1 MKKEQ
6 LAILSLTK
14 GGFQT
19 AKKIN
24 ELFPGSI
31 HFTMGANNDGSAVD
45 MTDKLFKFLPEI
57 FNKYETLVFV
67 MATGIVIRGIA
78 PLIKDKKTD
87 PGVIVLDEKG
97 KYAISLLSGHLGG
110 ANEATHEIARRL
122 GSEPVI
128 TTSSDVNNKVAVDM
142 IAKNNGMAISNM
154 EACKDI
160 TALLVNS
167 KPVAI
172 VGDIPIKALPPYYL
186 GSLEGAEG
194 AVLLSNKKN
203 PRCEIPF
210 VQLIPRN
217 IVIGAGCRR
226 DTPPEEMKSF
236 VLEELEKLELHLDSV
251 KAVASIDIK
260 SDEAAIIELA
270 KMLNT
275 ETIFFTSDQLNS
287 VAHLFK
293 ASDFVKSITGTTSV
307 SEASAYL
314 AGNRKGEMLLAKKA
328 RNGMTLSVFMTE
340 NREIEI

>member
-1 MKKEQ
+1 MAKEK
-6 LAILSLTK
+6 LAVLSLTK

-24 ELFPGSI
+24 ELFPEST
-31 HFTMGANNDGSAVD
+31 HFTMGANNDGSAVE
-45 MTDKLFKFLPEI
+45 MPHKLFKFLPEI

-87 PGVIVLDEKG
+87 PGVVVLDEKG
-97 KYAISLLSGHLGG
+97 NYAISLLSGHLGG
-110 ANEATHEIARRL
+110 ANEATHEIANRL
-122 GSEPVI
+122 GAQAVI

-142 IAKNNGMAISNM
+142 IAKNNGMAISDM

-172 VGDIPIKALPPYYL
+172 VGDIPLGKRPPYYQD
-186 GSLEGAEG
+186 SIEGAQG
-194 AVLLSNKKN
+194 AVVISNKAN
-203 PRCEIPF
+203 ARCEIPF

-217 IVIGAGCRR
+217 IIIGAGCRR
-226 DTPPEEMKSF
+226 GTSPEEMKSF
-236 VLEELEKLELHLDSV
+236 VLEELGKLELNLNSI
-251 KAVASIDIK
+251 KTVASIDIK
-260 SDEAAIIELA
+260 SDEAAIIKLA
-270 KMLNT
+270 ETLNA
-275 ETIFFTSDQLNS
+275 EKVFFTSEELNEVS
-287 VAHLFK
+287 HLFK

-314 AGNRKGEMLLAKKA
+314 AGNRKGKMLLAKKA
-328 RNGMTLSVFMTE
+328 RTGMTLSIFMTE
-340 NREIEI
+340 HREIVI